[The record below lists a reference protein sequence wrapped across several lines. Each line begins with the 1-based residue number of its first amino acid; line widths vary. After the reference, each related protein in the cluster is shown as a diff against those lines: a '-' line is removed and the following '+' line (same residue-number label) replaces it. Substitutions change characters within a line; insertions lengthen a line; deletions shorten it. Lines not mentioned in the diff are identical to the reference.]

1 MKILITKKID
11 DVYQIVLRPYDSITN
26 VNSSNKSTDKD
37 VNKINHVLVHFLNN
51 HTSYIII

>member
-26 VNSSNKSTDKD
+26 VNNSNKSTD
-37 VNKINHVLVHFLNN
+37 
-51 HTSYIII
+51 